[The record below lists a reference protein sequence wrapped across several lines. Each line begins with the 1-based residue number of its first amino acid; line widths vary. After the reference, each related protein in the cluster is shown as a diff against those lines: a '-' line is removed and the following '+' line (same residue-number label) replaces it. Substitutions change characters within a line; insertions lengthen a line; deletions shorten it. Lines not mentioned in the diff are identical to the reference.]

1 MYDFNMKEL
10 FLLKQQFSNIIRV
23 LFKLYIFNNY
33 NEMLN
38 LIRIK
43 IIL

>member
-1 MYDFNMKEL
+1 MKEL
-10 FLLKQQFSNIIRV
+10 FLLKQQFFNVMRV
-23 LFKLYIFNNY
+23 LFKQNIFNNY